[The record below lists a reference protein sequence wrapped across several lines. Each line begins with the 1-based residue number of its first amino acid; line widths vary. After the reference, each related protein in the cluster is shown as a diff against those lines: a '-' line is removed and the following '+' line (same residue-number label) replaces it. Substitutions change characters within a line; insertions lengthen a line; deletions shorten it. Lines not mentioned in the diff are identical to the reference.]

1 MAAGRPII
9 LAIDGVI
16 RDVVESAH
24 CGIFCTPGD
33 PHAITD
39 AINFLYNNQNTSSQ
53 MGLMGR
59 KYLEDHFDRE
69 KIAGDLAGLMEEM
82 VKNG

>member
-1 MAAGRPII
+1 
-9 LAIDGVI
+9 
-16 RDVVESAH
+16 
-24 CGIFCTPGD
+24 
-33 PHAITD
+33 
-39 AINFLYNNQNTSSQ
+39 